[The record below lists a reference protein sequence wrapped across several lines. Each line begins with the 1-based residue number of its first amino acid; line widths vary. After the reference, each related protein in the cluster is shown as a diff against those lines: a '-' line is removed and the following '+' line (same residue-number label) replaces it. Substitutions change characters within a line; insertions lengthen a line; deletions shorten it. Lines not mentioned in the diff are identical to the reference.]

1 MRILIRNGQL
11 FDPQTGQTRPGAV
24 LTEDRHIVAVGD
36 SALDA
41 AADRELDAGGA
52 VVSPGFI
59 DLCCFLRE
67 PGDDQKGTLASETLA
82 AAHGGFTTVCAAPES
97 SPINDSGAVTTLILE
112 RARKQGQTRVL
123 PVGALTRGLQGE
135 MLSDMAALAKAGC
148 VALSNGTYPAGN
160 TRVLRRCMAYASTF
174 GLTLFMRPENPA
186 LAMDGCAHEGVVAT
200 RLGLPGIPE
209 IAETT
214 AVSEL
219 IMLAEDTGV
228 RLHLSQLSTARSV
241 DLVRAARERG
251 LPVTADV
258 AIHHLSFNE
267 NSLADFDSRF
277 HCRPPLRTEAD
288 RLGLLKGVEEGV
300 IDCIVSQHQ
309 PHDTAAK
316 QAPFG
321 ETEPGLSTVE
331 SLLGLG
337 LSLVAAGELSRE
349 RLLQALTRGPATV
362 LGLAEPVLEPGARA
376 DLCLFDPAGTWTPN
390 VETLLSTGKHAPVTG
405 SALPG
410 RVMLTLSGGRIVYSD
425 PTLAVTT
432 AS

>member
-11 FDPQTGQTRPGAV
+11 FDPRTGQVRAGAV
-24 LTEDRHIVAVGD
+24 LTDEQKIVAVGD
-36 SALDA
+36 SALDQT
-41 AADRELDAGGA
+41 ADREIDAGGA
-52 VVSPGFI
+52 LVSPGFI

-97 SPINDSGAVTTLILE
+97 SPVNDSGAVTTLILE
-112 RARKQGQTRVL
+112 RARKQGKARVL
-123 PVGALTRGLQGE
+123 PIGALTRGLRGE
-135 MLSDMAALAKAGC
+135 LLSDMAALARAGC

-186 LAMDGCAHEGVVAT
+186 LALDGCAHEGVVAT

-209 IAETT
+209 IAETI
-214 AVSEL
+214 AVGEL

-251 LPVTADV
+251 LAVTADV
-258 AIHHLSFNE
+258 AIHHLAFNE
-267 NSLADFDSRF
+267 NSLSDFDSRF
-277 HCRPPLRTEAD
+277 HCRPPLRTEVD
-288 RLGLLKGVEEGV
+288 RQGLLRGVEEGV

-309 PHDTAAK
+309 PHDSAAK

-349 RLLQALTRGPATV
+349 RLLRALTLGPATV
-362 LGLAEPVLEPGARA
+362 LDLVQPVLEPGAPA
-376 DLCLFDPAGTWTPN
+376 DLCLFDPDGTWTPD
-390 VETLLSTGKHAPVTG
+390 VSTLLSAGKHAPLTG
-405 SALPG
+405 APLPG
-410 RVMLTLSGGRIVYSD
+410 RVMLTLSRGRIAYSD
-425 PTLAVTT
+425 PALSVNS